1 MLNAN
6 DDRGKK
12 VPSRMVYIYVM
23 FIVFIR
29 GANNFLHMFFFFIV
43 NLCLLAVRSFFCLG
57 GKSLPCLL
65 NGASSSGVD

>member
-29 GANNFLHMFFFFIV
+29 GANNFLHMFFFHCEFV
-43 NLCLLAVRSFFCLG
+43 FVSGTLFLLFMWKIIALSVKWS
-57 GKSLPCLL
+57 K
-65 NGASSSGVD
+65 